1 MRCHLH
7 AAKRYMIRKQ
17 EKLNQKHEHAR
28 KSRHGDANNGSDDQ
42 AIEGCGG
49 IALRVCSHGWSLW
62 LLFGGGVGVAGV
74 SGYRRSQS
82 QFIPGWPP

>member
-1 MRCHLH
+1 M
-7 AAKRYMIRKQ
+7 
-17 EKLNQKHEHAR
+17 
-28 KSRHGDANNGSDDQ
+28 
-42 AIEGCGG
+42 
-49 IALRVCSHGWSLW
+49 CSHGWPLW

>member
-1 MRCHLH
+1 
-7 AAKRYMIRKQ
+7 MIRKQ
-17 EKLNQKHEHAR
+17 EKLNQKHKHAR
-28 KSRHGDANNGSDDQ
+28 KSRHDGANNGSDGQ

-49 IALRVCSHGWSLW
+49 IALRVCSHGWPLW